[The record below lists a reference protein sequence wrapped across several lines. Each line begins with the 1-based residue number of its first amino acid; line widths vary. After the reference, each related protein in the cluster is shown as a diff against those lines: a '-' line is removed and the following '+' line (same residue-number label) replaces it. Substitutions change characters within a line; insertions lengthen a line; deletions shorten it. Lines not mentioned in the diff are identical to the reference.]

1 MLSISA
7 IQHLFKSVL
16 MVVSRD
22 SFNQIQ
28 FRILGELLEKHFIF
42 IILIVDTKCY
52 LSHEFSEFFRRQK
65 VSDVMAACCGLRQLK
80 SLVGGLLHLGLAGF
94 VFPGATLF

>member
-1 MLSISA
+1 MLTTNK
-7 IQHLFKSVL
+7 KS
-16 MVVSRD
+16 
-22 SFNQIQ
+22 
-28 FRILGELLEKHFIF
+28 
-42 IILIVDTKCY
+42 Y

-94 VFPGATLF
+94 VFPGTTLVLTIMVKSNSSREQVIS